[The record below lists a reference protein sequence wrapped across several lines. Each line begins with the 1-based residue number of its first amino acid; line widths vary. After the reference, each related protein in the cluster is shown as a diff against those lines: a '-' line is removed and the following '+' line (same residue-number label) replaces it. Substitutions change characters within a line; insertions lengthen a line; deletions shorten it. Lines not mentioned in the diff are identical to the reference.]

1 MASAEEAI
9 KLKVQ
14 ILLEQELKNLD
25 KAMQGASAGIQKT
38 LNKALKDSEK
48 SSKNVGKS
56 FEDNAQAARDIEMG
70 LRGASKES
78 ANISKGLSGLA
89 SSGMAVQKAF
99 SFSKGQIAG
108 IFGIAGLSGM
118 ISGTRAWRSEL
129 LGLNEEFAGMS
140 NSLGSTGK
148 AMGVYW
154 SVLGKTG
161 ATAGTVKASMKT
173 LDEQG
178 LKPAS
183 EGFERLTLLGA
194 NLQQST
200 GVAADTWGQLN
211 GKLSFNWKAPIASIE
226 KINSVLISS
235 GLSASQMTQVINGMN
250 GSLENLN
257 GFAKDGAKSAVALAA
272 GYVGATKAMTQMGIS
287 TQKATQFMDKL
298 LDPEH
303 IQDNL
308 LLLSKAG
315 ISYYDFTQMLTSEG
329 GKQNFFDKLGQGLPR
344 LAQQL
349 EQIRDPITR
358 MQQAKALGLP
368 IEIAQKLAAAGPGQ
382 MQSVMRQAMNDAKN
396 KEALEKKQQQAKDA
410 AAKLDERLHLIR
422 MQLFSKLLPIFES
435 ALPKA
440 MNLLNQLFQRGGQ
453 LFGFIGERLN
463 VVFQNLAPAF
473 DAMLKGDWDKVPE
486 KLGEGFKKIT
496 TDAITVL
503 AKTIVPLAKQVWN
516 NVLPA
521 AISSGWK
528 ILKGIFEA
536 SPLLGIV
543 AGIYAGTKV
552 FGPAIQLA
560 WAIKTWARDT
570 KWQQQML
577 AAIMKK
583 TPGDGSSGGAGGV
596 FDMLFGKDTKAR
608 KGLVWTGEKISS
620 IGASTSSAIAGSRT
634 GQFLGKVGGKIGQG
648 AKAVGNFVKRIPL
661 AGVAMTGI
669 DVAQAAMSG
678 KAEDV
683 GGAVGG
689 AIGMG
694 IGGMLAGPVGAMIGN
709 YIGGKIGEHIVTTWK
724 QTKEDKEKGFFDS
737 AEQEKKAGMT
747 TKDYQNLTGIDHPF
761 FSSKED
767 MRGLSAQ
774 MFRELEEK
782 SMGKGLSNDKAAM
795 YRKGDVTI
803 ASSKSEE
810 KAFVDIA
817 KKREESYQNELK
829 YAQET
834 LKTSKHLLSEKRRLE
849 LEGIVAFDKKRQSA
863 DSLIQLQQL
872 ELKKQL
878 SDDLTDEEKEKY
890 KELKQI
896 ASLNNAEIIT
906 KTGQSATLWRA
917 SYGKVTKE
925 MVTGMKVAMEKLGD
939 VVQGGVEA
947 LQLGLL
953 QANSSIASFGTNWFG
968 VDSTWFGGDGDKQ
981 KLRKTLEATGVE
993 FMNSFAPALEGK
1005 SAKQQAAFFEA
1016 RAKELET
1023 GGLTGSEY
1031 FKKAFIKNQGDMS
1044 VLEANK
1050 DKDAIKKWRNDI
1062 VDSLKQQANLT
1073 KARAKREAKHAATMA
1088 GFGKEIAENTAPK
1101 VERASTDKWI
1111 DFLRS
1116 SGMIE
1121 AGVVY

>member
-25 KAMQGASAGIQKT
+25 KAMQGASTGIQKT

-108 IFGIAGLSGM
+108 IFGIAGISGM

-463 VVFQNLAPAF
+463 VVFQNLAPVF
-473 DAMLKGDWDKVPE
+473 DAMLKGEWDKVPE
-486 KLGEGFKKIT
+486 KLGEGFIKIT
-496 TDAITVL
+496 TDAIQVLTKTILPMVGQAFTQVLPNVLKAGWTVL
-503 AKTIVPLAKQVWN
+503 K
-516 NVLPA
+516 
-521 AISSGWK
+521 AIWSESK
-528 ILKGIFEA
+528 I
-536 SPLLGIV
+536 
-543 AGIYAGTKV
+543 AGLIATIYAGAKV
-552 FGPAIQLA
+552 FGPAIQVGWKIRE
-560 WAIKTWARDT
+560 WA
-570 KWQQQML
+570 QQERL
-577 AAIMKK
+577 IRA
-583 TPGDGSSGGAGGV
+583 V
-596 FDMLFGKDTKAR
+596 
-608 KGLVWTGEKISS
+608 KG
-620 IGASTSSAIAGSRT
+620 RY
-634 GQFLGKVGGKIGQG
+634 
-648 AKAVGNFVKRIPL
+648 
-661 AGVAMTGI
+661 
-669 DVAQAAMSG
+669 
-678 KAEDV
+678 
-683 GGAVGG
+683 
-689 AIGMG
+689 G
-694 IGGMLAGPVGAMIGN
+694 IGGRDSQGGIGNILKILKNPKQLISGGKGKIASFMMGEGVTLGKGGGALTKMGLGSIASKLGNLAKFAGPIGLAIGALTGGFQAIGDAAKIMGKGDTYSN
-709 YIGGKIGEHIVTTWK
+709 LNEAQREKIKNETVQKHVESGSLAFRQKTDAKGGSRELEAFKTTQMASGAYKNINVTA
-724 QTKEDKEKGFFDS
+724 EDKTRSFIAGAGTLGIAPLIDKLFNTNVTGAIAKNFDKVLLLSMPAVGLGLKGFFEVVDAFS
-737 AEQEKKAGMT
+737 NKK
-747 TKDYQNLTGIDHPF
+747 
-761 FSSKED
+761 
-767 MRGLSAQ
+767 
-774 MFRELEEK
+774 
-782 SMGKGLSNDKAAM
+782 
-795 YRKGDVTI
+795 
-803 ASSKSEE
+803 
-810 KAFVDIA
+810 
-817 KKREESYQNELK
+817 
-829 YAQET
+829 
-834 LKTSKHLLSEKRRLE
+834 LSENVKAELDYFQTRTKMGEKLNKGEQKRYDDL
-849 LEGIVAFDKKRQSA
+849 IKQSA
-863 DSLIQLQQL
+863 DSRTSVIDGFKNLTSKVKNFFANLGIVEKFKEFWSGITDIFTKFDFTKIKEAFSSVWTGIKDKWNKVVESIGRGIDKYLSL
-872 ELKKQL
+872 PWFNFTYGAKLAISKLGLGIRSMVGSILPDSLAKKFGMDKSTIDADEAIINKSDSVFKMFSEMYEGNYSVGTKISKFREIAKRNDITPALKEHAKAAA
-878 SDDLTDEEKEKY
+878 DLYTHERAEREAAEKEKADVAR
-890 KELKQI
+890 KQLEELR
-896 ASLNNAEIIT
+896 
-906 KTGQSATLWRA
+906 AT
-917 SYGKVTKE
+917 
-925 MVTGMKVAMEKLGD
+925 
-939 VVQGGVEA
+939 
-947 LQLGLL
+947 
-953 QANSSIASFGTNWFG
+953 
-968 VDSTWFGGDGDKQ
+968 
-981 KLRKTLEATGVE
+981 
-993 FMNSFAPALEGK
+993 
-1005 SAKQQAAFFEA
+1005 
-1016 RAKELET
+1016 
-1023 GGLTGSEY
+1023 
-1031 FKKAFIKNQGDMS
+1031 KKAAEKGAGYGAMTAEHTKPRIERSS
-1044 VLEANK
+1044 VN
-1050 DKDAIKKWRNDI
+1050 
-1062 VDSLKQQANLT
+1062 S
-1073 KARAKREAKHAATMA
+1073 
-1088 GFGKEIAENTAPK
+1088 
-1101 VERASTDKWI
+1101 WI